1 MACGLPRSQ
10 LEARAAF
17 MPELRRRLPLARR
30 HIVTPQSNFF
40 VTDYEPKWSETF
52 KRDQVLASRP
62 GAKL

>member
-1 MACGLPRSQ
+1 
-10 LEARAAF
+10 